1 MSASQFFAD
10 LKVGIKETQG
20 VCVSCTGDTIII
32 LIQSLGRDVSGCIR
46 TKNSLSCV
54 EIGLSAASSSHRT
67 PLSSLGSTTKPP
79 CPLAALPQ

>member
-1 MSASQFFAD
+1 MSVPQFLAE
-10 LKVGIKETQG
+10 LKIGLKETQG

-32 LIQSLGRDVSGCIR
+32 LIQSLDKDVGGCIR

-54 EIGLSAASSSHRT
+54 EMGLSAASSSSHRT

-79 CPLAALPQ
+79 